1 MMINFSNYASEILG
15 YNSKIVG
22 NVGFGMVPGGNPIY
36 GGGSLAVS
44 KNSKHPEDALAFIK
58 WITMEPV
65 ASAMAALGSVSP
77 CIKTYNKYDII
88 NTFPWLEFSKKCFS
102 LSRTK
107 RLPDT
112 DYRPFDEKKF
122 LNIVGSAV
130 KNVMSRLLSVEEALE
145 RAQSMIDSEF

>member
-1 MMINFSNYASEILG
+1 
-15 YNSKIVG
+15 
-22 NVGFGMVPGGNPIY
+22 MVPGGNPIY

-88 NTFPWLEFSKKCFS
+88 NTFPWLEFSKKLF
-102 LSRTK
+102 LHYLEQR
-107 RLPDT
+107 
-112 DYRPFDEKKF
+112 DYQIQTIDLLMKKMF

-130 KNVMSRLLSVEEALE
+130 KKCNVRVA
-145 RAQSMIDSEF
+145 

>member
-1 MMINFSNYASEILG
+1 MCIRDS
-15 YNSKIVG
+15 
-22 NVGFGMVPGGNPIY
+22 
-36 GGGSLAVS
+36 
-44 KNSKHPEDALAFIK
+44 PEDALAFIK

-112 DYRPFDEKKF
+112 D
-122 LNIVGSAV
+122 
-130 KNVMSRLLSVEEALE
+130 LSL
-145 RAQSMIDSEF
+145 IHI

>member
-1 MMINFSNYASEILG
+1 
-15 YNSKIVG
+15 
-22 NVGFGMVPGGNPIY
+22 MVPGGNPIY

-130 KNVMSRLLSVEEALE
+130 KNVMSGLLSVEEALE